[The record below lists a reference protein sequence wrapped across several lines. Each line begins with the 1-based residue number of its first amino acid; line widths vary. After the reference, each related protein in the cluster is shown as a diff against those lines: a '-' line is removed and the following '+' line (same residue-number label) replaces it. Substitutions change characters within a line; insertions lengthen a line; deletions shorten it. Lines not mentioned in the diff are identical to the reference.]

1 MNTESLSPEQQ
12 QILTASLREGESL
25 LHAAP
30 CGGTVT
36 PPAVVKSSFWAR
48 LFGKKNAPAAP
59 VAVST
64 STFYA
69 ITSKRVI
76 LFSPGAQKEWF
87 LMLGMIQKFEQKDN
101 GYGDIV
107 LDYDLTPSG
116 ERVLLGLLNI
126 ADAEKV
132 HNLLASAIDAAYHAS
147 PWSV

>member
-1 MNTESLSPEQQ
+1 MNTATLSPEQQ
-12 QILTASLREGESL
+12 NILTSALREGESL
-25 LHAAP
+25 LHAGT
-30 CGGTVT
+30 CGGTAT

-48 LFGKKNAPAAP
+48 LFGKKNPPATLLT
-59 VAVST
+59 VAAT
-64 STFYA
+64 SFYA

-76 LFSPGAQKEWF
+76 LFSNGSQKEWF
-87 LMLGMIQKFEQKDN
+87 LMLGMIQKFEQKEN

-126 ADAEKV
+126 AEAEKV

>member
-1 MNTESLSPEQQ
+1 MNPASLSPEQQ
-12 QILTASLREGESL
+12 NILTAALREGETL
-25 LHAAP
+25 LHSGP
-30 CGGTVT
+30 CGLAVT
-36 PPAVVKSSFWAR
+36 PPVVEKSSFWSR
-48 LFGKKNAPAAP
+48 LFGKKNTSVAPA
-59 VAVST
+59 VVS
-64 STFYA
+64 SGSFYA

-76 LFSPGAQKEWF
+76 LFSAGTQKEWF

-107 LDYDLTPSG
+107 LDYDLTSSG